1 MQDYIDMISN
11 NLKYILKTEDENSIT
26 FLVESKVECLVCL
39 YCGQISTRCHF
50 KYKNHL
56 MIYH

>member
-26 FLVESKVECLVCL
+26 FLVESKVECLVCIVDKFQQDVIL
-39 YCGQISTRCHF
+39 NIR
-50 KYKNHL
+50 
-56 MIYH
+56 II